1 MPSAGVRRAR
11 ARGRSRAHRL
21 GDAGARLARHPG
33 QQRRRAVRRAGRG
46 DQPQGLPR
54 RHATEPRC
62 RVGADAPRSRGKH
75 APERLRQGHQR
86 RALAAA
92 RDPGD
97 VPLLGRTRGGGV
109 DDADAGH
116 GVGRPRG
123 APDLRGAR
131 DDRHRRLARLRRH
144 RRGHLRHDPA
154 RARRHARGG
163 RSDDRVPGFPR
174 RRLRD
179 RDDGRDRR
187 RRGQRRPAP
196 PGRGP

>member
-1 MPSAGVRRAR
+1 MAELGARVAVAGRRAELLEADGRGHPGARRRLPAAGVRRAR
-11 ARGRSRAHRL
+11 ARGRSRARRL

-46 DQPQGLPR
+46 DQPQGLSR
-54 RHATEPRC
+54 RHAPQPRC
-62 RVGADAPRSRGKH
+62 RLGADAARSRREH

-116 GVGRPRG
+116 GVGRPRR

-131 DDRHRRLARLRRH
+131 DDRHRGLARLRRH

-154 RARRHARGG
+154 RARSAR
-163 RSDDRVPGFPR
+163 PR
-174 RRLRD
+174 RS
-179 RDDGRDRR
+179 RR
-187 RRGQRRPAP
+187 
-196 PGRGP
+196 